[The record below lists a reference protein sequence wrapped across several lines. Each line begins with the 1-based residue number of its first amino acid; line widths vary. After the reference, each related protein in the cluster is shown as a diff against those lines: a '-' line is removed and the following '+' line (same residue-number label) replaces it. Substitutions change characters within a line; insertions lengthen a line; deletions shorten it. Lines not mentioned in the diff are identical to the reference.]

1 MMRDLMIS
9 VAVAFSAIAAAW
21 LLWPEAE
28 PMPET
33 SFHLTDGR
41 ILASSELRGRSV
53 LINFWSVSCEVCLQD
68 MPTLTRLHESLAA
81 KNFMVLAVAAAHDP
95 PPAVISMVERLQPGY
110 PVALDVHG
118 EISAAFGGIET
129 TPTSILV
136 RPDGKISDTHRGPID
151 EMRIRATLLTF

>member
-9 VAVAFSAIAAAW
+9 VAVAFSAIAAVW
-21 LLWPEAE
+21 LFWPEAE

-81 KNFMVLAVAAAHDP
+81 ENFMVLAVAAAHDP